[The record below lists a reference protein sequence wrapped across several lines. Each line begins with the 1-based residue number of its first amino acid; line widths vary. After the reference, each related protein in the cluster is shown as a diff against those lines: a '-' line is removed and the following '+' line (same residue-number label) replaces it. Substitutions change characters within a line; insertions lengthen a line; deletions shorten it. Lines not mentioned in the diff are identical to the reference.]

1 MYCTNSG
8 QLHPRILN
16 NSLTGVKYAQI
27 FFPYPIF
34 HRNLQ
39 ELPYLILCRGLGREQ
54 GALATN
60 LIEVSKKERE
70 GTTKSWR

>member
-1 MYCTNSG
+1 M
-8 QLHPRILN
+8 PR
-16 NSLTGVKYAQI
+16 
-27 FFPYPIF
+27 FFSISDFPSQ
-34 HRNLQ
+34 LQ